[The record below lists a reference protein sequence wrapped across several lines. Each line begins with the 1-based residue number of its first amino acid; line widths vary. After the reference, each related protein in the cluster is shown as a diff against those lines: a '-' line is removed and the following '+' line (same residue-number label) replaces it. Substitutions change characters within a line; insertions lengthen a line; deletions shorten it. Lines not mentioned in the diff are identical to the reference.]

1 MPYHEKYSRII
12 KSSISGLWL
21 VCAAL
26 AVCLVWTV
34 PGFAQHNR
42 VTVTTYGD
50 AAGAAARAAV
60 TETFFKASPVEGGA
74 ACYLSPCAIFKRQY
88 GVEGEGLSQTM

>member
-1 MPYHEKYSRII
+1 MPTKVATVI
-12 KSSISGLWL
+12 
-21 VCAAL
+21 VAAAL
-26 AVCLVWTV
+26 AACLVCVV
-34 PGFAQHNR
+34 PCPAQHNR